1 MYGENMGSKSN
12 DAYEHKSSG
21 SSKQGITRRDVLL
34 GILASVGAA
43 STSGCAK
50 SLNNTIVD
58 LDINAAQGNADLEF
72 YTENEFLLTS
82 RLADLI
88 IPDTQTLGALAVGV
102 PLLMD
107 KLHSD
112 WASAESQTT
121 HREAINHVNQELDK
135 IAGKPFL
142 KLNTELQLQALS
154 RLDELAFSAEYK
166 RLYTYR
172 SVKEL
177 IARFYYLSEVGAS
190 QELRYELVPGRW
202 EACIPF
208 EKVGRTWAV

>member
-1 MYGENMGSKSN
+1 MSSMSN
-12 DAYEHKSSG
+12 NEHNQKSSG
-21 SSKQGITRRDVLL
+21 PSKQGITRRDVLL
-34 GILASVGAA
+34 GILVSVGAA
-43 STSGCAK
+43 STTGCAK

-58 LDINAAQGNADLEF
+58 LNVNATQGNTDLEF
-72 YTENEFLLTS
+72 YTPTEFLLTS

-102 PLLMD
+102 PKLMD

-121 HREAINHVNQELDK
+121 HREALKQVSHELDK
-135 IAGKPFL
+135 IAGTPFL
-142 KLNTELQLQALS
+142 KLNTESQLQTLS
-154 RLDELAFSAEYK
+154 RLDELAFSAAYQ
-166 RLYTYR
+166 RLYAYR

>member
-1 MYGENMGSKSN
+1 MSSMSN
-12 DAYEHKSSG
+12 NEHDQKSSG
-21 SSKQGITRRDVLL
+21 PSKQGITRRDVLL

-43 STSGCAK
+43 STTGCAK

-58 LDINAAQGNADLEF
+58 LDVNATQGNTDLEF
-72 YTENEFLLTS
+72 YTPTEFLLTS

-102 PLLMD
+102 PKLMD

-112 WASAESQTT
+112 WASAESQTI
-121 HREAINHVNQELDK
+121 HREALKQVSHELDK
-135 IAGKPFL
+135 IAGTPFL
-142 KLNTELQLQALS
+142 KLNTESQLQTLS
-154 RLDELAFSAEYK
+154 RLDELAFSADYQ
-166 RLYTYR
+166 RLYAYR